1 MCQNVHLYT
10 RGEEKISKNVNH
22 IDIKTMRVGSNSVRD
37 AADDDDDIKDERQED
52 IHRDEGYLM
61 EDVMTNTAQLVK
73 QTAHQVCQCLILTC
87 SHICNDMTSLSDYH

>member
-1 MCQNVHLYT
+1 
-10 RGEEKISKNVNH
+10 
-22 IDIKTMRVGSNSVRD
+22 MRVGSNSVRD
-37 AADDDDDIKDERQED
+37 ADDDDDDIKDERQED

-87 SHICNDMTSLSDYH
+87 SRICNDMTSLSDYH

>member
-37 AADDDDDIKDERQED
+37 ADDDDDDIKDERQED

-73 QTAHQVCQCLILTC
+73 QTAHEVCQCLILTC
-87 SHICNDMTSLSDYH
+87 SRICNDMTSLSDYH

>member
-37 AADDDDDIKDERQED
+37 ADDDDDDIKDERQED
-52 IHRDEGYLM
+52 IHCDEGYLM
-61 EDVMTNTAQLVK
+61 EEAITNTAQLVK
-73 QTAHQVCQCLILTC
+73 QTAHEVCQCLILTC
-87 SHICNDMTSLSDYH
+87 SRICNDMTSLSDYH

>member
-1 MCQNVHLYT
+1 
-10 RGEEKISKNVNH
+10 
-22 IDIKTMRVGSNSVRD
+22 MRVGSNSVSD
-37 AADDDDDIKDERQED
+37 DDDDDDDDDDIKDERQED

-87 SHICNDMTSLSDYH
+87 SRICNDMTSLSDYQ

>member
-1 MCQNVHLYT
+1 
-10 RGEEKISKNVNH
+10 
-22 IDIKTMRVGSNSVRD
+22 MRVGSNSVRD
-37 AADDDDDIKDERQED
+37 ADDDDDDIKDERQED

-87 SHICNDMTSLSDYH
+87 SHITGGPNSRCDGRV

>member
-37 AADDDDDIKDERQED
+37 ADDDDDDIKDERQED

-87 SHICNDMTSLSDYH
+87 SRICNDMTSLSDYH